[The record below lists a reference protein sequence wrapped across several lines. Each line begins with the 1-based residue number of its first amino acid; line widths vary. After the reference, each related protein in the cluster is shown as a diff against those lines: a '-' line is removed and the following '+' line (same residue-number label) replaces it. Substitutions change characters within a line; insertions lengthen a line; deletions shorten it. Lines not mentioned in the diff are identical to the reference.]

1 MFRFAHPEYLY
12 LLLVLPVLFAI
23 YLYFIYKKRMNLRK
37 FGYPKLLKQL
47 MPDVSHKRQYLKF
60 WFLFAGI
67 TLCIFIISGPQFGTK
82 LETVKKKGIEVVVCL
97 DVSNS
102 MLSEDISPSRLEKS
116 KQMLSRMIDGFAND
130 KVGMI
135 VFAGDAYIQLP
146 ITTDY
151 LAAKMFLSSINTQMV
166 SKQGTAIGA
175 AISLAAGSFTSN
187 EASEKTIIVI
197 TDGENHE
204 DDALGAA
211 KAAAEKGIKINVVG
225 VGTLEG
231 APIPVQP
238 GSSNFRK
245 DSSGNFVVTS
255 LNENMC
261 QQIAAEGK
269 GVYVRSDN
277 SNNALRTLQNELSK
291 MGKTDLESKVYS
303 DYDERFQ
310 TLAWIALF
318 ILIFDF
324 FILDRKNRI
333 FRKVKLFS

>member
-1 MFRFAHPEYLY
+1 MFRFAHPDYLY

-37 FGYPKLLKQL
+37 FGDPRLLKQL

-60 WFLFAGI
+60 WFLFAGV
-67 TLCIFIISGPQFGTK
+67 TLCIFIIAGPQFGTK
-82 LETVKKKGIEVVVCL
+82 LETVKKKGIEVITCL

-102 MLSEDISPSRLEKS
+102 MLSEDITPSRLEKS
-116 KQMLSRMIDGFAND
+116 KQMLSRMVDGFSND
-130 KVGMI
+130 KVGMV

-146 ITTDY
+146 ITSDY

-175 AISLAAGSFTSN
+175 AISLAMNSFSTN
-187 EASEKTIIVI
+187 ETSEKAIIVI

-204 DDALGAA
+204 DDAIGAA
-211 KAAAEKGIKINVVG
+211 KAASEKGIKVNVVG
-225 VGTLEG
+225 VGTPQG
-231 APIPVQP
+231 APIPIQP
-238 GSSNFRK
+238 GSNNFRK
-245 DSSGNFVVTS
+245 DASGGFIVTS
-255 LNENMC
+255 LNEEMC
-261 QQIAAEGK
+261 QQIAAAGQ
-269 GVYVRSDN
+269 GIYVRSDN
-277 SNNALRTLQNELSK
+277 GNSALKTLQSELAK
-291 MGKTDLESKVYS
+291 MNKSELESKVYS

-318 ILIFDF
+318 ILIVDF
-324 FILDRKNRI
+324 FVLDRKNRI